1 MVKVWGS
8 REKMITDKPRNI
20 LVADDSL
27 FFRTKLSFIL
37 TEGGHNVKCASDGAG
52 IKKQIAEDPN
62 NIDALVLDLQMPD
75 IDGFGVLEWMKENAY
90 GGLFPVLVVT
100 GEYKPGEVLGRLKSL
115 GVKGFITK
123 DFTPEQIIHCLNRML
138 IPKEADSRTEPRLP
152 ISIPV
157 YFTPED
163 KGTSVD
169 EGNVGTILNV
179 SAMGVFLQTGLELS
193 PGSTLKLKF
202 MLPDS
207 KRLFL
212 IAGSV
217 TWTTPLNKSST
228 LFDGAGIKFT
238 SILDEDKEAIR
249 LFVAGENE
257 KISRFLI

>member
-1 MVKVWGS
+1 
-8 REKMITDKPRNI
+8 MITDKPKNI
-20 LVADDSL
+20 LIADDSL

-37 TEGGHNVKCASDGAG
+37 TEGGHNVKCASDGAEV
-52 IKKQIAEDPN
+52 KKQIAEDPN

-90 GGLFPVLVVT
+90 RGLFEVLVVT
-100 GEYKPGEVLGRLKSL
+100 GAYKPGEVMDRLKTL

-163 KGTSVD
+163 KDTSGD
-169 EGNVGTILNV
+169 KGNVGTILNI
-179 SAMGVFLQTGLELS
+179 SAMGVFLRTNLELF

-207 KRLFL
+207 KRLL
-212 IAGSV
+212 LVEGSV
-217 TWTTPLNKSST
+217 TWTTPLNTNSS

-238 SILDEDKEAIR
+238 SISDKDKEAIR

-257 KISRFLI
+257 KISRFLV